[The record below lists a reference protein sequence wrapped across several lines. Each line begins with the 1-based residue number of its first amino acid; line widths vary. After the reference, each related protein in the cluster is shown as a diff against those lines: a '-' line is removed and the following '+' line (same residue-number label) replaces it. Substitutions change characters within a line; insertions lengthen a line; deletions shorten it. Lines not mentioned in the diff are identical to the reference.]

1 MSLVTPW
8 SIAFA
13 AVAFYYVTVAVQWLV
28 TRPRQVAPGPA
39 TPDLRDEPPAVV
51 SLLIHQM
58 KAPHAASATLLDLA
72 ARRIVEL
79 FEVAPGR
86 ANIMVRLRRP
96 VPSDARP
103 YELRVLER
111 LSRVAG
117 TEAVSVEELRE
128 RYAAGSY
135 RWHKRLTQEVARDA
149 RRLGLVRSRSIG
161 LDAVAGVA
169 AAVATAAIIVGIL
182 RSSTPNLDDGGLGLL
197 GLVIGGWVFGSAFG
211 YLVLAISVSIFVPDS
226 NHLTAQGRQA
236 AAHWLGVA
244 AWLRAYEPLR
254 DLPPAA
260 VAIWDRY
267 LAYGAALGA
276 MPHAVDVLD
285 FETTGHRDVVWSTHT
300 GTPRPVSVRYQKRNR
315 LLRPA
320 GPVSAGASR
329 FWAVFSLAL
338 WSAVATFAWTPPHRW
353 LPVLIFVVALV
364 QIARALYRLI
374 WSVVD
379 IRWPET
385 VTGTL
390 IDISLLGQ
398 QPVTVDQPGLPATM
412 PTHYYL
418 IVDDGSTDQ
427 LRPWIVNRD
436 LARGE
441 ETDEEDEPL
450 DPTRLGEYLQRVI
463 KLNFATG
470 DTVYLQGQRHS
481 RYVTALRPIG

>member
-8 SIAFA
+8 RIAFA
-13 AVAFYYVTVAVQWLV
+13 AVAFYYLAVAVQWLV
-28 TRPRQVAPGPA
+28 LRPRQVAPDPA

-51 SLLIHQM
+51 SLLTHQM

-79 FEVAPGR
+79 FEVAPDR
-86 ANIMVRLRRP
+86 VNTMVRLRQP

-117 TEAVSVEELRE
+117 TEAVSVEELRQ
-128 RYAAGSY
+128 RYAAGGD
-135 RWHKRLTQEVARDA
+135 RWRRRLTQEVARDA
-149 RRLGLVRSRSIG
+149 RRLGLVRSRPVG
-161 LDAVAGVA
+161 LDAVGGVV
-169 AAVATAAIIVGIL
+169 AAVATAAVIVGIL
-182 RSSTPNLDDGGLGLL
+182 QNTTPDRDDGGLGLL
-197 GLVIGGWVFGSAFG
+197 GLVIGGWVFGSVFG
-211 YLVLAISVSIFVPDS
+211 YLALTLSVLIFVSDR
-226 NHLTAQGRQA
+226 NHLTAEGRRV

-260 VAIWDRY
+260 VAVWDRY

-276 MPHAVDVLD
+276 MPHAVDILD
-285 FETTGHRDVVWSTHT
+285 LEATGHRDVVWSAQT
-300 GTPRPVSVRYQKRNR
+300 GTPRPVYVRYQKRNR

-320 GPVSAGASR
+320 GPASAGASR
-329 FWAVFSLAL
+329 IWAVFSLAL
-338 WSAVATFAWTPPHRW
+338 WSAVAAFAWSPPHHW
-353 LPVLIFVVALV
+353 LPVLIFVVALIQV
-364 QIARALYRLI
+364 ARALYRLI
-374 WSVVD
+374 WSIVD
-379 IRWPET
+379 IYRPVT

-390 IDISLLGQ
+390 IDISLVGQ
-398 QPVTVDQPGLPATM
+398 QTVTADRPGLPATM

-427 LRPWIVNRD
+427 LQPWIVNRD
-436 LARGE
+436 IARGE
-441 ETDEEDEPL
+441 EVPGAMPM
-450 DPTRLGEYLQRVI
+450 DPAGVAEYVQQVI
-463 KLNFATG
+463 KLGFAAG
-470 DTVYLQGQRHS
+470 DPVYLQGQRHS